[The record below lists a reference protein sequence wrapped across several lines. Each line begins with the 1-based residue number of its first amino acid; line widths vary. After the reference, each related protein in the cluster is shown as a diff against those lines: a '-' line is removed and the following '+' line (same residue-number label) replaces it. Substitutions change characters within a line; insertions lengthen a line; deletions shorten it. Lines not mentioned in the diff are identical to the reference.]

1 MFLSQKNYKN
11 QNWTILRRSIFAGTI
26 ALSTSIAL
34 GTTGYAQEAGDNSS
48 PFPLKTVE
56 QTKAFEEAV
65 KEYLLKNPEV
75 IINSLTRY
83 QELQAQR
90 EEEQKQ
96 LAITSS
102 VEELHNSPTS
112 PYIGNPDGDVV
123 LVEFFD
129 YRCPYCHKA
138 ASVVKQLVEDDPNLK
153 VVMKEFPILS
163 PESMIAARAALAAM
177 KQGKYNEYHF
187 ALMDNASDLSQDRL
201 FDLAEELDL
210 DIDQFKEDMKSPE
223 TGQEILNTRTLA
235 QRVGANGTP
244 AFIVGTTSVPP
255 NTTYEQFK
263 ALIENIRAQ
272 KAS

>member
-1 MFLSQKNYKN
+1 MFLSKKNHMSY
-11 QNWTILRRSIFAGTI
+11 NWATLRKSVLASSI
-26 ALSTSIAL
+26 ALSTTIAL
-34 GTTGYAQEAGDNSS
+34 GTIGHAQDATDSS
-48 PFPLKTVE
+48 TVFPLKTEE

-65 KEYLLKNPEV
+65 KEYLLQNPEV
-75 IINSLTRY
+75 IIDSLTRY

-96 LAITSS
+96 LAITSN
-102 VEELHNSPTS
+102 VEDLHNSPTS
-112 PYIGNPDGDVV
+112 PVLGNPDGDVV

-138 ASVVKQLVEDDPNLK
+138 ASIVKQLVEADPNLK

-177 KQGKYNEYHF
+177 KQGKYAAYHF
-187 ALMDNASDLSQDRL
+187 ALMDSASDLSQDRL
-201 FDLAEELDL
+201 FALAEDLDL
-210 DIDQFKEDMKSPE
+210 NLDQFKDDMKAE
-223 TGQEILNTRTLA
+223 EVGQEILSTRALA
-235 QRVGANGTP
+235 QRIGANGTP

-255 NTTYEQFK
+255 NTTFEEFK
-263 ALIENIRAQ
+263 ALIQSIRAK

>member
-1 MFLSQKNYKN
+1 MLAS
-11 QNWTILRRSIFAGTI
+11 GT
-26 ALSTSIAL
+26 L
-34 GTTGYAQEAGDNSS
+34 GYAQETKDTSAL
-48 PFPLKTVE
+48 FPLKTEE

-75 IINSLTRY
+75 IIDSLTRY

-96 LAITSS
+96 HAIVSN

-138 ASVVKQLVEDDPNLK
+138 ASIVEQLVEDDPNLK

-187 ALMDNASDLSQDRL
+187 ALMDNASDLSQARL

-210 DIDQFKEDMKSPE
+210 DLDRFKEDMKSPE
-223 TGQEILNTRTLA
+223 IGQEILNTRTLA
-235 QRVGANGTP
+235 QKIGANGTP
-244 AFIVGTTSVPP
+244 AFVVGTTSVPP

-263 ALIENIRAQ
+263 ALIESIRAE

>member
-1 MFLSQKNYKN
+1 MFLSKQNYAS
-11 QNWTILRRSIFAGTI
+11 QNWKTLRKSFFAGTI
-26 ALSTSIAL
+26 ALSTTFAL
-34 GTTGYAQEAGDNSS
+34 GTVGHTEDSS
-48 PFPLKTVE
+48 ATFPLKTAE
-56 QTKAFEEAV
+56 QTQAFEEAV

-75 IINSLTRY
+75 IIDSLTRY

-96 LAITSS
+96 LAIVSNID
-102 VEELHNSPTS
+102 ELHNSPTS
-112 PYIGNPDGDVV
+112 PYLGNPDGDVV

-138 ASVVKQLVEDDPNLK
+138 ASVVKQLVKDDPNLK

-235 QRVGANGTP
+235 QKIGANGTP
-244 AFIVGTTSVPP
+244 AFIVGTTRVPP

-263 ALIENIRAQ
+263 TVIQNIRAE

>member
-1 MFLSQKNYKN
+1 MFLHKKNYTV
-11 QNWTILRRSIFAGTI
+11 QNWTTLCKPTFAGAI
-26 ALSTSIAL
+26 ALSTTIAL
-34 GTTGYAQEAGDNSS
+34 GTVGHAQDAKDNSS
-48 PFPLKTVE
+48 LFPLKTAE

-65 KEYLLKNPEV
+65 KEYLIQNPEV
-75 IINSLTRY
+75 IIDSLTRY

-96 LAITSS
+96 LAIISNA
-102 VEELHNSPTS
+102 EELHNSATS
-112 PYIGNPDGDVV
+112 PYLGNPDGDVV

-129 YRCPYCHKA
+129 YRCPYCHRA
-138 ASVVKQLVEDDPNLK
+138 ASVVKQLVQDDPNLK

-201 FDLAEELDL
+201 FNLAEELDL
-210 DIDQFKEDMKSPE
+210 DIDQFKDDMKSPE

-235 QRVGANGTP
+235 QRIGANGTP

-263 ALIENIRAQ
+263 ALIENIRAE

>member
-1 MFLSQKNYKN
+1 MFLSKKYRAPLNLTNIRKS
-11 QNWTILRRSIFAGTI
+11 LLAGGI
-26 ALSTSIAL
+26 ALSTTIAL
-34 GTTGYAQEAGDNSS
+34 GTIGHAQDAKDNATI
-48 PFPLKTVE
+48 FPLKTE
-56 QTKAFEEAV
+56 AQTKAFEQAV
-65 KEYLLKNPEV
+65 KEYLLENPEV
-75 IINSLTRY
+75 IIDSLTRY

-96 LAITSS
+96 LAITNN
-102 VEELHNSPTS
+102 VEDLHNSPTS
-112 PYIGNPDGDVV
+112 PVIGNPDGDVV

-138 ASVVKQLVEDDPNLK
+138 AAVVKQLVEDDPNLK

-177 KQGKYNEYHF
+177 RQGKYNAYHF

-201 FDLAEELDL
+201 FALAEDLDL
-210 DIDQFKEDMKSPE
+210 DLDQFKEDMKAE
-223 TGQEILNTRTLA
+223 EVGQEILSTRALA

-255 NTTYEQFK
+255 NTTLEEFK
-263 ALIENIRAQ
+263 VIIESIRAK

>member
-1 MFLSQKNYKN
+1 MSLRKKNY
-11 QNWTILRRSIFAGTI
+11 TAPYGVTLRKTIFAGAI
-26 ALSTSIAL
+26 ALSSTIAL
-34 GTTGYAQEAGDNSS
+34 GTVGQAQESDDNSS
-48 PFPLKTVE
+48 LFPLKTEE

-75 IINSLTRY
+75 IIDSLTKY

-96 LAITSS
+96 LAIINN
-102 VEELHNSPTS
+102 VDELHNSPTS
-112 PYIGNPDGDVV
+112 PYLGNPDGDVV

-129 YRCPYCHKA
+129 YRCPYCHRA

-210 DIDQFKEDMKSPE
+210 DVDQFKEDMKSPE

-263 ALIENIRAQ
+263 ALIENIRAE